1 MKFTKYYFLPFV
13 DYLISLLICIVFT
26 MFFGSWFEA
35 KIFGFLMGVILTLV
49 MCGCVYSRMWKLS
62 RKNTRYGYGLEKNA
76 GMRFVLPLVLVSL
89 AIALLYLLGK
99 HGIISMDGIVKTYYE
114 FPDNLPRQAVHI
126 DHFSYMTVFA
136 RFWFSYLLGFGG
148 DVSAW
153 LMLFA
158 TLLIFV
164 SAAAGFSFGAKDKS
178 VLTEYTKVSAKV
190 KKKFNE

>member
-1 MKFTKYYFLPFV
+1 MDFKKYYFLPFL

-26 MFFGSWFEA
+26 MFFGSWFGF
-35 KIFGFLMGVILTLV
+35 KLFGILMGVILTFV

-76 GMRFVLPLVLVSL
+76 GMKFVLPLAIVSFL
-89 AIALLYLLGK
+89 IALFYLLGK
-99 HGIISMDGIVKTYYE
+99 YNIIPMDQIVKTYYE

-126 DHFSYMTVFA
+126 DTFSYLTIFA

-148 DVSAW
+148 EVPPVLMFFASA
-153 LMLFA
+153 
-158 TLLIFV
+158 LIFV
-164 SAAAGFSFGAKDKS
+164 SGAVGFSFGAKDKS